1 MRAKRNQ
8 SRRRRAL
15 STCAR
20 AVLLG
25 GAVLTSSAG
34 AIGAAVPSES
44 CRGWRAE
51 HEDWKSRAVRAYLR
65 GTNSRE
71 LDTALFELLQREA
84 YLTSCDV
91 SVAGARSAL
100 LGYRLVDRQPDR
112 YGPALMES
120 LLEQAGFDTSL
131 RSRFDGV
138 LPRPSRPVRTGTRAA
153 PTPQPAQ

>member
-1 MRAKRNQ
+1 MP
-8 SRRRRAL
+8 
-15 STCAR
+15 
-20 AVLLG
+20 V
-25 GAVLTSSAG
+25 
-34 AIGAAVPSES
+34 
-44 CRGWRAE
+44 
-51 HEDWKSRAVRAYLR
+51 
-65 GTNSRE
+65 
-71 LDTALFELLQREA
+71 EA

-100 LGYRLVDRQPDR
+100 LGYRLVARQPDR